1 MAGRMQLIKS
11 VIQGMVLHTISV
23 YSWPSSL
30 LKDLEKW
37 IRNFLWS
44 GDVNQRKLVTVA
56 WHKVC
61 TPFIEGG
68 LGIRSLFKVNEAA
81 SLKLSWELLNSDM
94 QWAKFLRFRVHNG
107 TKPISYHIFSSV
119 WSSVKHKLP
128 EIYSNSSWQLG
139 NGELIKNLSDPWSGE
154 PLMISLNIPQ
164 HLHTFL
170 KAKVKHFIDNHA
182 WNIPAC
188 LLLAYPDLHSLTANI
203 TIPLRDNVDSLCWKH
218 SHDGDLTM
226 KDSYSFHCAGQQFN
240 WSKKVWNIDIP
251 PSKSMVVWRSLQNK
265 LPTDEC
271 LALRGTHKTFG
282 IG

>member
-1 MAGRMQLIKS
+1 
-11 VIQGMVLHTISV
+11 
-23 YSWPSSL
+23 
-30 LKDLEKW
+30 
-37 IRNFLWS
+37 
-44 GDVNQRKLVTVA
+44 VA

-68 LGIRSLFKVNEAA
+68 LGIRFLSKVNEAA
-81 SLKLSWELLNSDM
+81 SLKLCWELLNSDM
-94 QWAKFLRFRVHNG
+94 QWAKFLRFRVLNG

-203 TIPLRDNVDSLCWKH
+203 TIPLRDNVDRLCWKH

-226 KDSYSFHCAGQQFN
+226 KDSYSFHCTLGQQFN
-240 WSKKVWNIDIP
+240 WPKIV
-251 PSKSMVVWRSLQNK
+251 
-265 LPTDEC
+265 
-271 LALRGTHKTFG
+271 
-282 IG
+282 